1 MKFFYIYIK
10 YIAIKIVFF
19 YVVEKYKKVFGK
31 ENNIETINVILQTIG
46 EKNNVKLLVFLY
58 DIIITLHQSTTL
70 QLQRFDTY
78 FIVF

>member
-10 YIAIKIVFF
+10 YIAIKVVFF
-19 YVVEKYKKVFGK
+19 YVVEKYKKVIGK

-46 EKNNVKLLVFLY
+46 EKNNIKLFVFLY

-70 QLQRFDTY
+70 QVQRFDTY